1 MRPVTRLLLV
11 ALVPAVGLL
20 VLFGVRQL
28 ARSRTFQLFG
38 RLVAE
43 TQPRDRIVALTLDD
57 GPSDAIADSLIDVL
71 RAHGA
76 HATFFLIG
84 RELAASP
91 EAGAK
96 LVAAGHEL
104 GNHTW
109 SHARLIFKTT
119 PRLRAEIERTDS
131 LLRAVGQRDPIWI
144 RPPYGYKLAG
154 LPRYLERNG
163 RTTVMWSIEPDS
175 YADVAES
182 STGIV
187 RHVLDRVR
195 PGSII
200 LLHPWYASRRTSRA
214 AIGPLVD
221 SLHARGYRVE
231 TVGALFRASRAAQEV
246 R

>member
-20 VLFGVRQL
+20 VLFGVHQL

-43 TQPRDRIVALTLDD
+43 TQPRERIVALTLDD

>member
-43 TQPRDRIVALTLDD
+43 TQPRERIVALTLDD

-84 RELAASP
+84 RELAA
-91 EAGAK
+91 
-96 LVAAGHEL
+96 
-104 GNHTW
+104 

>member
-1 MRPVTRLLLV
+1 MKPATRILLIAMAPVLALLLL
-11 ALVPAVGLL
+11 AGI
-20 VLFGVRQL
+20 REL

-38 RLVAE
+38 VLVAE
-43 TQPRDRIVALTLDD
+43 THPRQRIVALTLDD
-57 GPSDAIADSLIDVL
+57 GPGDRIVDTLIDVL

-76 HATFFLIG
+76 HATFFLTG
-84 RELAASP
+84 RELAESP

-104 GNHTW
+104 GNHSW

-119 PRLRAEIERTDS
+119 MRLRAEVERTDS
-131 LLRAVGQRDPIWI
+131 LLRSVGQREPIYF
-144 RPPYGYKLAG
+144 RPPYGYKLLG
-154 LPRYLERNG
+154 LPRYLERSG

-175 YADVAES
+175 YADVAA
-182 STGIV
+182 TPAGIV
-187 RHVLDRVR
+187 RHVLDRVH

-200 LLHPWYASRRTSRA
+200 ILHPWYPSRRTSRE

-231 TVGALFRASRAAQEV
+231 TVGALLEASRGSA